1 LASIRPI
8 HSVTRFASNK
18 HDAARSWRKRGA
30 MLMALPDD
38 IEPSIRAALGELAE
52 QGLIT
57 PDPAIVGIDK
67 ARRVNEAYFGYI
79 AEPMSDIARTVR
91 VSFAGIGGM
100 IDLKLVFPSS
110 EPANTALL
118 YFHGGGFAFASLHTH
133 ERLMRQLAVA
143 CRAVVVGV
151 EYRRTPE
158 HPYPAALQ
166 DALAAWNWLIAG
178 GEGRFGKLAIGLVG
192 DSAGA
197 NLALALA
204 MILRDSGARQADAL
218 GLIYGMYDRD
228 MRSASHARYGDGR
241 YGLSAARLEWFW
253 NQYLSQPQDVTDPL
267 AVPALGDVSG
277 LPPVAAFIAE
287 RDCLADDTH
296 ALVVKLAANDVPHSL
311 DVFAGFTHG
320 AIQLGALAPICDD
333 ALDLIGKRMAALLDA
348 TRSA

>member
-1 LASIRPI
+1 
-8 HSVTRFASNK
+8 
-18 HDAARSWRKRGA
+18 
-30 MLMALPDD
+30 MALPDD
-38 IEPSIRAALGELAE
+38 IEPSIRAALEELAAL
-52 QGLIT
+52 GLVT
-57 PDPAIVGIDK
+57 PDPVLVAIAA

-79 AEPMSDIARTVR
+79 AEPMAEIARSVR
-91 VSFAGIGGM
+91 VSITGKGGQ
-100 IDLKLVFPSS
+100 IELKLIFPNA
-110 EPANTALL
+110 EPAKAAML

-143 CRAVVVGV
+143 SGAVVVGV

-166 DALAAWNWLIAG
+166 DAEAAWHWLVAG

-204 MILRDSGARQADAL
+204 MQLRDAGARQADAL
-218 GLIYGMYDRD
+218 GLIYGMYDRA
-228 MRSASHARYGDGR
+228 MQSASHARYGDWR
-241 YGLSAARLEWFW
+241 YGLSTARLEWFW
-253 NQYLSQPQDVTDPL
+253 SQYLSQQQDATDPL
-267 AVPALGDVSG
+267 AVPALGDVVG

-296 ALVVKLAANDVPHSL
+296 ALVAKLAAADVPHSL
-311 DVFAGFTHG
+311 DVFEGFTHG
-320 AIQLGALAPICDD
+320 SIQLGALAPVCDD
-333 ALDLIGKRMAALLDA
+333 ALGLIGKRMAALMDG